1 MKWMLWERRCGMAE
15 FGMTRVRKLRRRL
28 VRGCFQPPH
37 FDFHIDARSQPID
50 DRHKPIHGEPPE
62 ICVADARKV
71 RRGNPRAVVRGA
83 HGQVFPVERLDDFG
97 G

>member
-1 MKWMLWERRCGMAE
+1 MKWMPWERRCGMAE

-28 VRGCFQPPH
+28 VRGCFQPPY
-37 FDFHIDARSQPID
+37 FDFLIDARSQAIYD
-50 DRHKPIHGEPPE
+50 LNMPIHGELHE
-62 ICVADARKV
+62 LCVADARKV

-83 HGQVFPVERLDDFG
+83 HGQVLPVERLDDFG